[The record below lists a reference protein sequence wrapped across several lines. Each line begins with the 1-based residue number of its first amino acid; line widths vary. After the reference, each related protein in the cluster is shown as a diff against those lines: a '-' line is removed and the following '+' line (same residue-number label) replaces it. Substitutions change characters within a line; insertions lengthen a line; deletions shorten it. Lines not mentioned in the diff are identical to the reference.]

1 MNLPDYIDNKNYT
14 LESVLAIIIEDNNQ
28 LTLDIATGFFRIEA
42 WISLESPMNKLNS
55 LRLLIGRDP
64 AIRPAE
70 NDRID
75 LLKYYRKTL
84 QQQLEENPFNVNYKQ
99 QIDRL
104 IEYLQQDKIEV
115 RLFGALGDK
124 NQFLHAKAYI
134 FDEYSIVGSSN
145 FTPAGLKANSE
156 LNIVNKIGAIAR
168 DLRNNWFERFW
179 HDHSVDINYKQKLI
193 DTLNASKFG
202 SKAYTPYQVFIKAL
216 YELFKED
223 TNINEGNIT
232 GVDLADFQKEGFK
245 KAIRLMEKHQGCIV
259 ADAVGLGKTYIGLR
273 VIEHY
278 LITERKP
285 NKIPKV
291 MVICPA
297 QLRELVWRKKLDE
310 FGLKADIIS
319 HEEISRKDFNLN
331 RYSYYDLM
339 VIDEG
344 HNFRNSGTNRYNNLL
359 KLVNSGNRNK
369 KILMLT
375 ATPINNSVYDLYH
388 QILILARGNESYY
401 REYGISN
408 LNGYFKALHQ
418 GKTEITELLFQT
430 MVRRSRQDVIRRQE
444 AGEEIIIAGTKIH
457 FPKREL
463 ERFTYNFEAEY
474 QGLYIGIANSIDQLN
489 LSPYNIKS
497 FKLKKVQTDEA
508 EVKRNY
514 ALVNLQKALY
524 LKRFESSL
532 IAFKKTVT
540 NQKQFQEKFYQLLT
554 KEGKLLDSKNFRKL
568 ILALEDEE
576 ENITVTDIIQ
586 QLEEIDAKQYNLPEL
601 QQHIEHDLRLLN
613 QILEQINQ
621 IENNLPKS
629 LEKQD
634 ESTPKSSLQIG
645 TSPNSYLMKEGR
657 EGVIPHYD
665 EKLKAFKN
673 LLIKLKGK
681 KILVFSYYKDT
692 AKYLYQELIKDQ
704 YFLSQLDNPKIDILT
719 GDSSSQQRQEKV
731 NRFAPKANLSNDN
744 PQQKLEQLQ
753 QLLQNPIDILV
764 CTDVLSEGQN
774 LQDAGILI
782 NYDLHWNPVRMIQRA
797 GRIDRL
803 GTEYDTLYIY
813 NCFPEEGLEVLLGLV
828 KRLQDRIATIDREVG
843 LDASVLG
850 EIITGRSLEQLE
862 RLKKADTDAEKQ
874 AILEEL
880 EAEIELVSL
889 DEMKLPLI
897 EFIQQ
902 VGQELVEEIPLGIHS
917 TKNLNIP
924 DKNFKEGGLFL
935 AFKSDDKHFWQLF
948 PRLNGSIVT
957 DEDKMI
963 TDKRKIFNYLK
974 CNQSD
979 YPNPDNLSPV
989 AFDSAIFPVLES
1001 AVDQILTYFK
1011 KQQTARKVKPSLN
1024 TTLTAIVNL
1033 LKKPDLKIDNQ
1044 NIIKDILKV
1053 IDNIPLKSLDKE
1065 IKKIWSNLKQ
1075 HKTPN
1080 ILVIELN
1087 QLFTDS
1093 GYYDEIEDQE
1103 NPIKII
1109 KREEIQLV
1117 CYQWFKP
1124 E

>member
-1 MNLPDYIDNKNYT
+1 MNLPDYIDNQTYT
-14 LESVLAIIIEDNNQ
+14 LESILATIIEDNNQ

-42 WISLESPMNKLNS
+42 WLRLESPMNKLNS

-64 AIRPAE
+64 SIRPAE

-75 LLKYYRKTL
+75 LLKYYRLTL
-84 QQQLEENPFNVNYKQ
+84 QKQLEDNPFNSEYKQ

-104 IEYLQQDKIEV
+104 IEYLQQEKIQV
-115 RLFGALGDK
+115 RLFGVLGDK

-145 FTPAGLKANSE
+145 FTPAGLQGNSE
-156 LNIVNKIGAIAR
+156 LNIVNKIGAIAL

-179 HDHSVDINYKQKLI
+179 NHESVDINYKQKFI

-202 SKAYTPYQVFIKAL
+202 SKQYTPYQVFLKAL

-223 TNINEGNIT
+223 TQIGDGNIT

-245 KAIRLMEKHQGCIV
+245 KAVRLIEKHQGCIV
-259 ADAVGLGKTYIGLR
+259 ADAVGLGKTFIGLR
-273 VIEHY
+273 VIEYY
-278 LITERKP
+278 LIKDRKP
-285 NKIPKV
+285 TKIPKAI
-291 MVICPA
+291 VICPA
-297 QLRELVWRKKLDE
+297 QLRDLVWRKKLDE

-319 HEEISRKDFNLN
+319 HEEISRKDFNLT
-331 RYSYYDLM
+331 RYSYYDLI

-369 KILMLT
+369 RILMLT

-388 QILILARGNESYY
+388 QILLLARGNESYY
-401 REYGISN
+401 QEYGISN
-408 LNGYFKALHQ
+408 LNGYFRALDK
-418 GKTEITELLFQT
+418 GKIEITELLFQT

-444 AGEEIIIAGTKIH
+444 AGEQIIIAGTKIH

-463 ERFTYNFEAEY
+463 ERFTYNFETEY
-474 QGLYIGIANSIDQLN
+474 QGLYLGIANAIDRLN

-497 FKLKKVQTDEA
+497 FKLKKVKTDEA

-540 NQKQFQEKFYQLLT
+540 NQKNFQEKFYQLLT

-576 ENITVTDIIQ
+576 ENITVNDLIE
-586 QLEEIDAKQYNLPEL
+586 QLDEINPKEYNLQEL
-601 QQHIEHDLRLLN
+601 EQHIEQDLKIIN
-613 QILEQINQ
+613 TILSTINN
-621 IENNLPKS
+621 IE
-629 LEKQD
+629 
-634 ESTPKSSLQIG
+634 ESGK
-645 TSPNSYLMKEGR
+645 KKR
-657 EGVIPHYD
+657 HYD
-665 EKLKAFKN
+665 QKLEAFKK
-673 LLIKLKGK
+673 LLINLKGQ

-692 AKYLYQELIKDQ
+692 AKYVYQELIKDPDC
-704 YFLSQLDNPKIDILT
+704 LTQLDNPKIDILT
-719 GDSSSQQRQEKV
+719 GDSSSQQRQDKV
-731 NRFAPKANLSNDN
+731 HRFAPKANITNDN
-744 PQQKLEQLQ
+744 PQQKQEELTRLQ
-753 QLLQNPIDILV
+753 RNAIDILI

-803 GTEYDTLYIY
+803 GTEYDNLYIY
-813 NCFPEEGLEVLLGLV
+813 NCFPEEGLEELLGLV
-828 KRLQDRIATIDREVG
+828 RRLQERIARIDREVG

-850 EIITGRSLEQLE
+850 EAVTGRSLEQLE
-862 RLKKADTDAEKQ
+862 RLKKADSDAEKQ

-880 EAEIELVSL
+880 ETEIDLVSI
-889 DEMKLPLI
+889 DEMRLPLI
-897 EFIQQ
+897 EFIQE

-917 TKNLNIP
+917 TKILNIV

-948 PRLNGSIVT
+948 PRINDSIVT
-957 DEDKMI
+957 ETDKMI
-963 TDKRKIFNYLK
+963 TDKRKIFNYIK
-974 CNQSD
+974 CSKSD
-979 YPNPDNLSPV
+979 YVNSDDLPPIKFDTAIFSVL
-989 AFDSAIFPVLES
+989 DSAVEN
-1001 AVDQILTYFK
+1001 ILTYFK
-1011 KQQTARKVKPSLN
+1011 KQETAKKIKPSLN
-1024 TTLTAIVNL
+1024 KTLTSIIIL
-1033 LKKPDLKIDNQ
+1033 LKQSQISIEPTIINKIVD
-1044 NIIKDILKV
+1044 V
-1053 IDNIPLKSLDKE
+1053 INTIALKSLDKE
-1065 IKKIWSNLKQ
+1065 IKRLWTNLKE
-1075 HKTPN
+1075 HKN
-1080 ILVIELN
+1080 IHIFVTELY
-1087 QLFTDS
+1087 QLFADN
-1093 GYYDEIEDQE
+1093 GYYDEIEKE
-1103 NPIKII
+1103 INPIKII
-1109 KREEIQLV
+1109 QKEDIQLV